1 MDIPLVSEVIPS
13 NHSLPW
19 INQTEPNDEKS
30 FPIQICQNSVKRH
43 LLFPAKKKKTPF
55 VAEMENVSTI
65 HPPMELRNVSL
76 FRLSSCRETTLT
88 TGKYYSWRLHTL
100 NEAWYV
106 Q

>member
-43 LLFPAKKKKTPF
+43 LLFPAKKKKDTF
-55 VAEMENVSTI
+55 CCRDGKRVD
-65 HPPMELRNVSL
+65 HPPTHGTEECIL
-76 FRLSSCRETTLT
+76 
-88 TGKYYSWRLHTL
+88 
-100 NEAWYV
+100 V
-106 Q
+106 QAIIM